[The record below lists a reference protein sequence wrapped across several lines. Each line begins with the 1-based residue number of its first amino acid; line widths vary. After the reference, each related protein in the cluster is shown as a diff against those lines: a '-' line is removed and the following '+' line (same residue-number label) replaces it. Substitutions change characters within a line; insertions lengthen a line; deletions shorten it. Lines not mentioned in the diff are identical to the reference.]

1 MSQESLYPG
10 WTKDLVRHKETLQ
23 GNVRNCVS
31 EKNTHG
37 RGGNRE
43 SQVRRSI
50 QKQKKPMASVNL
62 AKCKAEREK
71 FGNAMQR
78 DDQKNDAF
86 KTVGWMV
93 KLYSVECREDGQIY
107 SGYYC

>member
-1 MSQESLYPG
+1 
-10 WTKDLVRHKETLQ
+10 
-23 GNVRNCVS
+23 
-31 EKNTHG
+31 
-37 RGGNRE
+37 
-43 SQVRRSI
+43 
-50 QKQKKPMASVNL
+50 MASANL

-78 DDQKNDAF
+78 DDQKYDVF

-107 SGYYC
+107 SGYYY